1 MSLRKDI
8 SKYVTYV
15 EATKSNT
22 ATKLG
27 IDNTPTDIQLERMNY
42 VAENLF
48 DCVREHFG
56 KPLGITS
63 FFRSEK
69 LNVKIGG
76 SRTSQHVLGEAID
89 IDADIYGG
97 LTNKEIFD
105 YIHDNLEYGQL
116 IWEFGTSI
124 EPAWVHVS
132 LSRSGNKKEALIAY
146 KEANWDGRSIT
157 KYKPYVKR

>member
-105 YIHDNLEYGQL
+105 YIYENLDYGQL
-116 IWEFGTSI
+116 IWEFGTSL

-132 LSRSGNKKEALIAY
+132 LSRYGNKKEALIAY
-146 KEANWDGRSIT
+146 KESNWDGRSIT
-157 KYKPYVKR
+157 KYKPYVKK